1 MTAKREDSF
10 GSLDNLASAGRS
22 TSRSNL
28 IPTASA
34 DDILD
39 KLKALNYQQ
48 EFCIPNNWNPI
59 HRFYFQ
65 VADANPNEQLHI
77 FASLTAWLLQKVGVA
92 GFEKPGQFDDPNATC
107 ANIVAELKK
116 LGIPFEYGPTKL
128 KQAYGEAC
136 IYVLQSLVDMA
147 IAKLKIQFRSPVHRL
162 DDYPEEAEVDHDAE
176 ITTEAVEEEIE
187 ANQEEDEA
195 FTFALGKVNKTDDII
210 EQVPVAPKTDPAEWR
225 LEVERVTPLLKVKLP
240 NDNKDWRLHLQQMS
254 HHQQK
259 IQGIM
264 VTTQDQLGKLH
275 SDIEQILEKISSRE
289 KYINAQFEA
298 KINQFKRLQ
307 DSSSDSKQK
316 YTVAT
321 SNVTELTN
329 ELTRISEELDSI
341 KSRMDDL
348 GSGMTDSK
356 PLQAIKQGATKLK
369 VEIKQMDLRIGVIE
383 NTLLHAKMKGK
394 GASGSTE
401 FSVQGHGI
409 GITF

>member
-48 EFCIPNNWNPI
+48 EF
-59 HRFYFQ
+59 F
-65 VADANPNEQLHI
+65 
-77 FASLTAWLLQKVGVA
+77 
-92 GFEKPGQFDDPNATC
+92 
-107 ANIVAELKK
+107 AELKK

-147 IAKLKIQFRSPVHRL
+147 ITKLKIQFRSPVHRL

-210 EQVPVAPKTDPAEWR
+210 EYSPAQ
-225 LEVERVTPLLKVKLP
+225 P
-240 NDNKDWRLHLQQMS
+240 
-254 HHQQK
+254 
-259 IQGIM
+259 I
-264 VTTQDQLGKLH
+264 
-275 SDIEQILEKISSRE
+275 
-289 KYINAQFEA
+289 
-298 KINQFKRLQ
+298 
-307 DSSSDSKQK
+307 
-316 YTVAT
+316 
-321 SNVTELTN
+321 
-329 ELTRISEELDSI
+329 
-341 KSRMDDL
+341 
-348 GSGMTDSK
+348 
-356 PLQAIKQGATKLK
+356 
-369 VEIKQMDLRIGVIE
+369 
-383 NTLLHAKMKGK
+383 
-394 GASGSTE
+394 
-401 FSVQGHGI
+401 
-409 GITF
+409 